1 MILVS
6 ILLSAITYVS
16 PVHGVIELA
25 GNFGESR
32 PNHFHAG
39 VDVKTNH
46 AIGRAVYSIAP
57 GYICGASV
65 GLHGFGNALYVRH
78 PDGNTS
84 TYVHLDSFTPQV
96 AAAIKQYQYKHKVY
110 ACEVKFTASM
120 MPIRVGQLIAFS
132 GNSGASQGPHLHL
145 ELSRTSNGNLL
156 DPLDYL
162 KGYIKD
168 TTSPTIYG
176 FKVYPVQ
183 GKGVFENNANSEEY
197 SFRKEAYQAWG
208 LIGFAVRTNDH
219 MDGLP
224 NILGVRYI
232 RLYQDGKLIYEANI
246 NDLPTS
252 MHRMMNAW
260 GDYDYYVK
268 TKQWFLKSFI
278 DRGNKLPF
286 MKALRGNGVVNI
298 NEARDYH
305 FKYVVS
311 DAFGNQSEKDFVV
324 HGKPQAFSYSEEQK
338 EGILQLSAFHDNQ
351 WEQDGVRL
359 DVPQTLLIHNYN
371 ITPELIPYKEQFPPA
386 VCFSTDNIPL
396 LGWTYVGFKIPSQ
409 LQHSSKLY
417 VGARTNIKQ
426 SGEPIYYCPT
436 VVSNGW
442 AKGKIREMALTYF
455 LALDETPPQI
465 SFASTSSDK
474 LEIVVEDKESGLS
487 GYEAYIDNQ
496 FVLFGYDR
504 FPKKLWCKLKD
515 TPIIPKHKERSL
527 RVIAWDNCGNKS
539 QSVTTIKY

>member
-39 VDVKTNH
+39 IDVKTNH
-46 AIGRAVYSIAP
+46 TIGRAVYSIAP

-65 GLHGFGNALYVRH
+65 GLRGFGNALYVRH

-96 AAAIKQYQYKHKVY
+96 AAAIKQYQYKHKVF
-110 ACEVKFTASM
+110 ACEVKFPASM
-120 MPIRVGQLIAFS
+120 LPVRAGQLIAFS

-145 ELSRTSNGNLL
+145 ELSRTKNGNLL

-176 FKVYPVQ
+176 IKAYPVQ
-183 GKGVFENNANSEEY
+183 GKGVFENNSNSKEY
-197 SFRKEAYQAWG
+197 AFRKEAYQAWG
-208 LIGFAVRTNDH
+208 QIGFAVRTNDH
-219 MDGLP
+219 MDGLA
-224 NILGVRYI
+224 NTLGVRYI
-232 RLYQDGKLIYEANI
+232 RLYQDDNLIYEANI

-260 GDYDYYVK
+260 GDYDYYTK

-286 MKALRGNGVVNI
+286 MKALRGNGIVNI
-298 NEARDYH
+298 NETRDYH

-311 DAFGNQSEKDFVV
+311 DAFGNQCEKEFVV
-324 HGKPQAFSYSEEQK
+324 RGTRQSFPSTSEEEK
-338 EGILQLSAFHDNQ
+338 GTVLSAFHDNH
-351 WEQDGVRL
+351 WMQD
-359 DVPQTLLIHNYN
+359 DVCFDIPQSLLIHNYN
-371 ITPELIPYKEQFPPA
+371 INPKLISYKEQFPPA
-386 VCFSTDNIPL
+386 ICISTDNIPL
-396 LGWTYVGFKIPSQ
+396 LGWANVGFKIPSH
-409 LQHSSKLY
+409 LQRSSKFY
-417 VGARTNIKQ
+417 VGAQTSLGP
-426 SGEPIYYCPT
+426 SGGPIYYCPT
-436 VVSNGW
+436 VFNNGW
-442 AKGKIREMALTYF
+442 AKGRIREMALTYF

-465 SFASTSSDK
+465 SFSSK
-474 LEIVVEDKESGLS
+474 SSENLRIVIEDKGSGLS

-496 FVLFGYDR
+496 FVLFGYNR
-504 FPKKLWCKLKD
+504 FPKELGCNLKD
-515 TPIIPKHKERSL
+515 TPVVPKHKERTL
-527 RVIAWDNCGNKS
+527 RVIAWDHCGNKS
-539 QSVTTIKY
+539 QSETKIVY

>member
-16 PVHGVIELA
+16 PVHGVIDLA

-39 VDVKTNH
+39 IDVKTNQ

-57 GYICGASV
+57 GYVCGASV

-110 ACEVKFTASM
+110 ACEVKFAASM
-120 MPIRVGQLIAFS
+120 MPVRAGQLIAFS
-132 GNSGASQGPHLHL
+132 GNTGASQGPHLHL

-168 TTSPTIYG
+168 TASPTIYG
-176 FKVYPVQ
+176 FKAYSVQ
-183 GKGVFENNANSEEY
+183 GRGAFENNDCSKEY

-208 LIGFAVRTNDH
+208 QVGFAVRTSDH
-219 MDGLP
+219 MDESS
-224 NILGVRYI
+224 NTFGVRYI

-260 GDYDYYVK
+260 GDYDHYTK

-286 MKALRGNGVVNI
+286 MKTMRGNGIVNI
-298 NEARDYH
+298 NETRDYH

-311 DAFGNQSEKDFVV
+311 DAFGNQSEKEFVV
-324 HGKPQAFSYSEEQK
+324 HGTPQSFPSLDDQK
-338 EGILQLSAFHDNQ
+338 EGVILSAFHDNH
-351 WEQDGVRL
+351 WEEDGVCL
-359 DVPQTLLIHNYN
+359 DVPQSLLIHNYN
-371 ITPELIPYKEQFPPA
+371 INPNLIQYNEQFPPA

-396 LGWTYVGFKIPSQ
+396 LGWTYVGFKIPAQ
-409 LQHSSKLY
+409 LQHSTKLY
-417 VGARTNIKQ
+417 VGAVSNMSQ
-426 SGEPIYYCPT
+426 SGGPIYYCPT
-436 VVSNGW
+436 TISKGW

-455 LALDETPPQI
+455 LALDETPPRI
-465 SFASTSSDK
+465 SFTSTSSED
-474 LEIVVEDKESGLS
+474 LRIVVDDNGSGLL

-504 FPKKLWCKLKD
+504 FPKELWCRLKD
-515 TPIIPKHKERSL
+515 TPIVPKHKERKL
-527 RVIAWDNCGNKS
+527 RVIAWDHCGNKS
-539 QSVTTIKY
+539 QSETKIIY